1 MRIINIL
8 LIVIFILLTSCDS
21 KDNKYLKKNLEN
33 WHSSVDYFLLP
44 ITLVNSNENQSKS
57 QDDTMYHLVTYP
69 GAILHNMT
77 NMHLDMDY
85 KDILYK
91 TLVGN
96 NMRLVVDSVI
106 FDRYFE
112 SRVLIDRNID
122 SLYNSIGIIGILNK
136 YLDEDGWLVKYCPI
150 ERYHIDSISFYENGV
165 EMQKLFLSDQ
175 EISTYD
181 WHGKGI
187 NVDYIVYLASMHNIY
202 FWKYDHLPDEYVGY
216 FINIQQSDYNQLKGL
231 KLLQHN

>member
-8 LIVIFILLTSCDS
+8 LFVIFILLASCDS

-33 WHSSVDYFLLP
+33 WYSSVDYFLLP
-44 ITLVNSNENQSKS
+44 ITLVNCNDTPSKS

-77 NMHLDMDY
+77 NIQLDMDY
-85 KDILYK
+85 KKVLYK
-91 TLVGN
+91 TLMSN
-96 NMRLVVDSVI
+96 NMKLHVDSII

-112 SRVLIDRNID
+112 SRVLIDRDID

-136 YLDEDGWLVKYCPI
+136 YLDEEGWLVKYCPI
-150 ERYHIDSISFYENGV
+150 ERYRIDTVSYYENGV
-165 EMQKLFLSDQ
+165 EMQKLVISNQ
-175 EISTYD
+175 EVSTYD

-187 NVDYIVYLASMHNIY
+187 NADYIVYLASIHNIY

-216 FINIQQSDYNQLKGL
+216 YINISQSDYNQLKGL
-231 KLLQHN
+231 KLLQHD